1 MMILL
6 KLPNISVRN
15 GDDNIID
22 KDISIIKQSD
32 NDYPEKLR
40 KIKNPPKE
48 LWICGNKEIL
58 KKPIIAIVGSRK
70 CSEYG
75 RKYAREFARVLSKN
89 GICIISGLA
98 IGIDTIVHESSMNE
112 LGKTIAV
119 IASGFNKIMPAE
131 NRELADEIIE
141 KGGAVINEVGT
152 YLSENAENY
161 PKRNRIL
168 VGLSDAIIVIEARLR
183 SGSTLTGRMRT

>member
-70 CSEYG
+70 CSEYR

-152 YLSENAENY
+152 YLAENAENY

>member
-1 MMILL
+1 MILL

-58 KKPIIAIVGSRK
+58 KKT
-70 CSEYG
+70 
-75 RKYAREFARVLSKN
+75 N
-89 GICIISGLA
+89 N
-98 IGIDTIVHESSMNE
+98 IGNPVAGCNFDLYKDEGCTQKV
-112 LGKTIAV
+112 
-119 IASGFNKIMPAE
+119 ASGTSGSNGELTFNNLK
-131 NRELADEIIE
+131 
-141 KGGAVINEVGT
+141 VGT
-152 YLSENAENY
+152 YFVRETSVPELN
-161 PKRNRIL
+161 
-168 VGLSDAIIVIEARLR
+168 
-183 SGSTLTGRMRT
+183 

>member
-32 NDYPEKLR
+32 NNYPEKLR

-89 GICIISGLA
+89 GMCIISGLA

-141 KGGAVINEVGT
+141 KGGVVINEVGT
-152 YLSENAENY
+152 YLEENAENY